1 MEIIAKFYPHIWS
14 QKLID
19 QIVITS
25 EVVIKEE
32 IKGVGEAE
40 FVMPIAPGIKEEC
53 KVELYESNGNE
64 DNLLFRGYIHEIN
77 PVWGQFQS
85 LKIIAREEKAI
96 FHKRKTLRKHTFTA
110 QALSTIIKKLIEPY
124 NTEFNEDWGFEIQRE
139 ETITLEIAQGDD
151 YYDIF
156 DEVCEQKEL
165 FWTVVDGTV
174 HFKKHWEDLR
184 ETQILEYDGLSP
196 NPWNITNIELIG
208 TASGGNVVLVEDSK
222 WNLTVDK
229 SQYSGVL
236 TGVISKQ
243 IRKGDDSEKAKQ
255 FAKEQARPQRKY
267 QIQVANSS
275 IIANLWDRI
284 KVEVV
289 NTNSF
294 YDYSGEAI
302 VQSKTTS
309 YSNASKVV
317 VYGIQEF
324 LVSPFT
330 AENRVENVEKSIKL
344 LRQRKG
350 GGETPAPQVDLSW
363 YATSSAVNQAIQ
375 SQNTKIEQKADSS
388 FVQWVAQTAQ
398 TALNTANQ
406 AKQTAESKAPIQH
419 THNKSEVWL
428 DNVDNTSDEDKPI
441 SKATKKALELKC
453 SFADIVDNLNTEEIK
468 PLSAKQGKVL
478 KGLIDNINRILVSD
492 DTDLDQLQEIVNYI
506 KQNKKILSQLGISNI
521 VGLVEALNGKANK
534 VHTHTKSQISDF
546 PTSMP
551 ASDVHKRAKQANK
564 PTYTISEIQGLQ
576 EALDNKSSS
585 VASLDRID
593 FNYTTN
599 LTQKKFRIGSRYQFS
614 NIPHDQGGHQLQVL
628 WWDLQPQGTGD
639 DGGWG
644 LMFWPDQNPYLQMQG
659 EDVAIGRTGGMI
671 NPKTRINFPQSV
683 GLKRDANTDGANIYF
698 RSSSNDDSSL
708 DFKLYDDGSEWF
720 RFLYN
725 NTRRVAF
732 NHDLATYK
740 QKFFAH
746 AQFGE
751 FPTISLAIWDSDTG
765 FNWNGDGNFTMK
777 ANGADLNHFYN
788 GRAPIVRQGM
798 NNGEIK
804 NLTKDAYANENKR
817 SEVIYMVDKE
827 WVFIGDKQIASCWGG
842 GLDLIAVDKTI
853 VWDAS
858 GTRTAPSDWLLFF
871 QWEWR
876 ETRYWSAKAYIN
888 EVDIINL
895 LLFSHDNL
903 IAKDLHYGL
912 GIIKVR
918 KWDITLRT
926 TSWNYGQKNGKIILK
941 YFIPS

>member
-40 FVMPIAPGIKEEC
+40 FVMPIAPEIKEEC
-53 KVELYESNGNE
+53 KVELYEVNSNE
-64 DNLLFRGYIHEIN
+64 DRLLFRGFVHEIN

-85 LKIIAREEKAI
+85 LKIIARGEKAI

-110 QALSTIIKKLIEPY
+110 QALSSILQKLLEPY
-124 NTEFNEDWGFEIQRE
+124 NTEFNEDWGFEIQKE
-139 ETITLEIAQGDD
+139 ETLSLEIAQGDD

-156 DEVCEQKEL
+156 DEICEQKEL

-174 HFKKHWEDLR
+174 HFKKHGEDLR
-184 ETQILEYDGLSP
+184 ATQILEYDGLSP

-222 WNLTVDK
+222 GNLTVDK

-236 TGVISKQ
+236 TGVVSKQ

-267 QIQVANSS
+267 KIQVANWS

-324 LVSPFT
+324 LVTSLS
-330 AENRVENVEKSIKL
+330 AENRVENVEKAIKF

-363 YATSSAVNQAIQ
+363 YATSSAVASAIQ

-406 AKQTAESKAPIQH
+406 AKQTAESKADANHNHDDRYYTESEIDNKLSGKADIDH
-419 THNKSEVWL
+419 THN
-428 DNVDNTSDEDKPI
+428 
-441 SKATKKALELKC
+441 
-453 SFADIVDNLNTEEIK
+453 
-468 PLSAKQGKVL
+468 
-478 KGLIDNINRILVSD
+478 
-492 DTDLDQLQEIVNYI
+492 
-506 KQNKKILSQLGISNI
+506 
-521 VGLVEALNGKANK
+521 
-534 VHTHTKSQISDF
+534 F
-546 PTSMP
+546 PTSLP
-551 ASDVHKRAKQANK
+551 ASDVYERAKQINK
-564 PTYTISEIQGLQ
+564 PTYTISDIQGLQ

-599 LTQKKFRIGSRYQFS
+599 LTQKKFRIGSRHQLS
-614 NIPHDQGGHQLQVL
+614 NVPHDQGGHQLQVL
-628 WWDLQPQGTGD
+628 WWDLQPQGTGH

-659 EDVAIGRTGGMI
+659 EHTYLGRTDWWIKTRNWI
-671 NPKTRINFPQSV
+671 NPPNHIGMHRE
-683 GLKRDANTDGANIYF
+683 ANSDRAQIVFN
-698 RSSSNDDSSL
+698 SNNNDDTTL
-708 DFKLYDDGSEWF
+708 DFKLGDDNSEFF
-720 RFLYN
+720 RFMHID
-725 NTRRVAF
+725 TWRAAF
-732 NHDLATYK
+732 NYELATFK

-798 NNGEIK
+798 NNGEIQH
-804 NLTKDAYANENKR
+804 LTQSQYDALGAGRPNN
-817 SEVIYMVDKE
+817 VIY
-827 WVFIGDKQIASCWGG
+827 
-842 GLDLIAVDKTI
+842 
-853 VWDAS
+853 
-858 GTRTAPSDWLLFF
+858 
-871 QWEWR
+871 
-876 ETRYWSAKAYIN
+876 YIT
-888 EVDIINL
+888 D
-895 LLFSHDNL
+895 
-903 IAKDLHYGL
+903 
-912 GIIKVR
+912 
-918 KWDITLRT
+918 
-926 TSWNYGQKNGKIILK
+926 
-941 YFIPS
+941 

>member
-1 MEIIAKFYPHIWS
+1 MLIARLYNHYREQKVFAQREIVSKITIEEKIDSFWVAKMEIP
-14 QKLID
+14 
-19 QIVITS
+19 ITPGLDT
-25 EVVIKEE
+25 
-32 IKGVGEAE
+32 GVK
-40 FVMPIAPGIKEEC
+40 I
-53 KVELYESNGNE
+53 ELYEVGNKE
-64 DNLLFRGYIHEIN
+64 DQLIFRGIVYEIK
-77 PVWGQFQS
+77 PVRQRWDMLEITVRWEESIFQ
-85 LKIIAREEKAI
+85 
-96 FHKRKTLRKHTFTA
+96 KRKTLRKHTFTA
-110 QALSTIIKKLIEPY
+110 LPLSTIIKKLIDPY
-124 NTEFNEDWGFEIQRE
+124 NSEFNEDWGFEIQKDE
-139 ETITLEIAQGDD
+139 ILTLEIEQWDD
-151 YYDIF
+151 YADIF
-156 DEVCEQKEL
+156 DEICKQKEL
-165 FWTVVDGTV
+165 FWRVVDGV
-174 HFKKHWEDLR
+174 IFFRKNGEDLR
-184 ETQILEYDGLSP
+184 STQLLEYDGCSA
-196 NPWNITNIELIG
+196 NPGNIIAIELVG
-208 TASGGNVVLVEDSK
+208 TSSGGNVALIEDNK
-222 WNLTVDK
+222 WRITVDK

-236 TGVISKQ
+236 TGVVSKQ

-350 GGETPAPQVDLSW
+350 GGETPPPQVDLSW

-375 SQNTKIEQKADSS
+375 SQNTKIEKKADST

-398 TALNTANQ
+398 TALNTANE

-428 DNVDNTSDEDKPI
+428 DQVDNTSDEDKPL

-478 KGLIDNINRILVSD
+478 KGLIDNINRILISD

-521 VGLVEALNGKANK
+521 VGLVEALEGKANK

-551 ASDVHKRAKQANK
+551 ASDVHEWAKQVNK
-564 PTYTISEIQGLQ
+564 PTYSIAEIQGLQ
-576 EALDNKSSS
+576 EALNNKSSS

-599 LTQKKFRIGSRYQFS
+599 LTQKKFRIGSRYQLS
-614 NIPHDQGGHQLQVL
+614 NVPHDQGGHQLQVL
-628 WWDLQPQGTGD
+628 WWDLQPQGRGH

-659 EDVAIGRTGGMI
+659 EYTYLGRTDWWIKTRNWI
-671 NPKTRINFPQSV
+671 NPPNHIGMHRE
-683 GLKRDANTDGANIYF
+683 ANSDRAQIVFN
-698 RSSSNDDSSL
+698 SNNNDDTTL
-708 DFKLYDDGSEWF
+708 DFKLGDDGSEWF
-720 RFLYN
+720 RFMYN

-740 QKFFAH
+740 QKFFVH
-746 AQFGE
+746 WQVQYGE
-751 FPTISLAIWDSDTG
+751 FPNISLAIWDSDTG
-765 FNWNGDGNFTMK
+765 FNREADGVLSYFSNGSKLQTIHQNAVLVVAEDFGRNVKMK
-777 ANGADLNHFYN
+777 KLTQAQYDALGA
-788 GRAPIVRQGM
+788 GRP
-798 NNGEIK
+798 NNVV
-804 NLTKDAYANENKR
+804 Y
-817 SEVIYMVDKE
+817 
-827 WVFIGDKQIASCWGG
+827 
-842 GLDLIAVDKTI
+842 
-853 VWDAS
+853 
-858 GTRTAPSDWLLFF
+858 
-871 QWEWR
+871 
-876 ETRYWSAKAYIN
+876 YIT
-888 EVDIINL
+888 D
-895 LLFSHDNL
+895 
-903 IAKDLHYGL
+903 
-912 GIIKVR
+912 
-918 KWDITLRT
+918 
-926 TSWNYGQKNGKIILK
+926 
-941 YFIPS
+941 

>member
-85 LKIIAREEKAI
+85 LKIIARGEKAI

-110 QALSTIIKKLIEPY
+110 QALSSILQKLIEPY
-124 NTEFNEDWGFEIQRE
+124 NTEFNEDWGFEIQKE
-139 ETITLEIAQGDD
+139 ETITLEVAQGDD

-156 DEVCEQKEL
+156 DEICEQKEL

-174 HFKKHWEDLR
+174 HFKKYGEDLR
-184 ETQILEYDGLSP
+184 ATQILEYDGLSP

-236 TGVISKQ
+236 TGVVSKQ

-267 QIQVANSS
+267 KIQVANWS

-350 GGETPAPQVDLSW
+350 GGETPPPQVDLSW
-363 YATSSAVNQAIQ
+363 YATSSAVSSAIQ
-375 SQNTKIEQKADSS
+375 SQNKKIEQKADSS

-406 AKQTAESKAPIQH
+406 KANDSDVVHKSWNETIDWGKTFNGWLAMQNNKIYLRSYWDDNHYIMFDPWAWNGANWVKIHEIGGFTFSTSHWDKIKFTEQGNIDFMNSNVELTIKDLTLSKHNPRETQTIAQYAKATNWTPWGIHFVDYVAATPNWLTNWGKELRGYLRIGDWTRTFDRFQVRGYEWFDGTEASLPNARKYIKLDAPKILL
-419 THNKSEVWL
+419 W
-428 DNVDNTSDEDKPI
+428 DEDILGEWKSWTPSSVYGVNEVVNHSCKYKLI
-441 SKATKKALELKC
+441 GKTLMICWNVMLKAWGTQEFAITLPHSVWDSSWAVELRWPW
-453 SFADIVDNLNTEEIK
+453 SFQFTRGYCQCVWWSLWFHAWDN
-468 PLSAKQGKVL
+468 
-478 KGLIDNINRILVSD
+478 NIP
-492 DTDLDQLQEIVNYI
+492 VN
-506 KQNKKILSQLGISNI
+506 QNI
-521 VGLVEALNGKANK
+521 VLRFSAIL
-534 VHTHTKSQISDF
+534 Q
-546 PTSMP
+546 TS
-551 ASDVHKRAKQANK
+551 
-564 PTYTISEIQGLQ
+564 
-576 EALDNKSSS
+576 
-585 VASLDRID
+585 
-593 FNYTTN
+593 
-599 LTQKKFRIGSRYQFS
+599 
-614 NIPHDQGGHQLQVL
+614 
-628 WWDLQPQGTGD
+628 
-639 DGGWG
+639 
-644 LMFWPDQNPYLQMQG
+644 
-659 EDVAIGRTGGMI
+659 
-671 NPKTRINFPQSV
+671 
-683 GLKRDANTDGANIYF
+683 
-698 RSSSNDDSSL
+698 
-708 DFKLYDDGSEWF
+708 
-720 RFLYN
+720 
-725 NTRRVAF
+725 
-732 NHDLATYK
+732 
-740 QKFFAH
+740 
-746 AQFGE
+746 
-751 FPTISLAIWDSDTG
+751 
-765 FNWNGDGNFTMK
+765 
-777 ANGADLNHFYN
+777 
-788 GRAPIVRQGM
+788 
-798 NNGEIK
+798 
-804 NLTKDAYANENKR
+804 
-817 SEVIYMVDKE
+817 
-827 WVFIGDKQIASCWGG
+827 
-842 GLDLIAVDKTI
+842 
-853 VWDAS
+853 
-858 GTRTAPSDWLLFF
+858 
-871 QWEWR
+871 
-876 ETRYWSAKAYIN
+876 
-888 EVDIINL
+888 
-895 LLFSHDNL
+895 
-903 IAKDLHYGL
+903 
-912 GIIKVR
+912 
-918 KWDITLRT
+918 
-926 TSWNYGQKNGKIILK
+926 
-941 YFIPS
+941 